1 MYMALLA
8 IGMIIVG
15 RLIFE
20 NAGSPLQ
27 PARMVA
33 PGDQTV
39 RLESAGRYVILAEQ
53 VIAPQP
59 SSLAEEELS
68 GIKLMLSDPAGMPV
82 SLPPAGVKGWVF
94 KFLAK
99 QQGYTLGTFD
109 APTQGEYRVRAEIA
123 GAAWQKPVRAVILV
137 FAPAVSPSRFLWLL
151 LGFGGQIFFSLRFL
165 VQWLAS
171 ERAGRST
178 VPRSFW
184 YYSIIGGL
192 LTLAYAVH
200 TREPVFIL
208 AYAFNAFIY
217 LRNLMLLKLE
227 DSSSGCE

>member
-1 MYMALLA
+1 MVLLA
-8 IGMIIVG
+8 AGMLVVG
-15 RLIFE
+15 RLIFQD
-20 NAGSPLQ
+20 AGSPCA
-27 PARMVA
+27 PARIVA
-33 PGDQTV
+33 PADRTV

-59 SSLAEEELS
+59 SSLAEEELP
-68 GIKLMLSDPAGMPV
+68 GIKITLSDPAGTPLLL
-82 SLPPAGVKGWVF
+82 SPASIKGWVF

-109 APTQGEYRVRAEIA
+109 ALTPGEYRVKADLT
-123 GAAWQKPVRAVILV
+123 GAAWQKSDRVVLLA
-137 FAPAVSPSRFLWLL
+137 FAPAVSPSKFLWLL

-171 ERAGRST
+171 EKAGRST

-217 LRNLMLLKLE
+217 LRNLMLLKRE
-227 DSSSGCE
+227 DSAGTKA